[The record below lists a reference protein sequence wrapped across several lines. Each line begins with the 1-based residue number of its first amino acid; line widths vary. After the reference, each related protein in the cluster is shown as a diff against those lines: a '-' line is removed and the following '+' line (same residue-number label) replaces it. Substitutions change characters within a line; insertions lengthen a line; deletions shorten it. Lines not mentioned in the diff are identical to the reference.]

1 MRRRKKMY
9 KKHVQSCYANLN
21 LLPFCRCLCC
31 RRRHPY
37 RRRRRRRR
45 PHRRHRRCF
54 SLNDVF
60 KKKVLR
66 FVCSEKCI

>member
-45 PHRRHRRCF
+45 HHPYRRRRRRRPHRRHRRCF

-60 KKKVLR
+60 
-66 FVCSEKCI
+66 

>member
-9 KKHVQSCYANLN
+9 KKNVQSCYANLN

-37 RRRRRRRR
+37 RRRRRRRHHPYRRRRRRR

-54 SLNDVF
+54 SLNDGF
-60 KKKVLR
+60 
-66 FVCSEKCI
+66 

>member
-9 KKHVQSCYANLN
+9 KKHVQICYANLN

-45 PHRRHRRCF
+45 RRPHRRHRRCF
-54 SLNDVF
+54 SLNDGF
-60 KKKVLR
+60 
-66 FVCSEKCI
+66 